1 MSDPLKL
8 LIDLDQAD
16 LDLNRAELEDFLL
29 TLADEMQR
37 GRLVQEAVL
46 LREEDLPE
54 GAKSGV
60 SAFIMGVLLTEVSLE
75 NFKKVVNW
83 LGNRFYGKTLTYSYE
98 DADGT
103 TVAFEYRND
112 KEFERALQGTERL
125 SRMRLKLTIS
135 SKD

>member
-8 LIDLDQAD
+8 LIDLSQAD
-16 LDLNRAELEDFLL
+16 LDLNRTEFEDFAL
-29 TLADEMQR
+29 TLADEMQH
-37 GRLVQEAVL
+37 GRLVQEAAL

-54 GAKSGV
+54 GAKSGA
-60 SAFIMGVLLTEVSLE
+60 SAFIMGVLLAEVSPE
-75 NFKKVVNW
+75 NIKKVVNW
-83 LGNRFYGKTLTYSYE
+83 LGNRFYGKTLTFSYE

-112 KEFERALQGTERL
+112 EEFERALQGTERL
-125 SRMRLKLTIS
+125 SRMRLHLTIS